1 MEMVAIMEAGDI
13 VYYYEYWSDSI
24 IKAKVVEM
32 GEYNVKVSSIGVVTY
47 DDQLFV
53 KFSEVSTRRID
64 RLFSSPKEAYDIY
77 YREQNR
83 RVESYCK
90 QICTVED
97 LINFPLNHCI
107 SNDKEYVN
115 KEARHAYI
123 NMAKELLGIE
133 IKVNEKRGV

>member
-1 MEMVAIMEAGDI
+1 MEAGDI

-64 RLFSSPKEAYDIY
+64 KLFSSAKEAYDIY
-77 YREQNR
+77 YKKQNR
-83 RVESYCK
+83 CVESYCK
-90 QICTVED
+90 QIYTVED

-107 SNDKEYVN
+107 SNDKEYAN

-123 NMAKELLGIE
+123 NMVKELLGIE
-133 IKVNEKRGV
+133 INVSEKKGV

>member
-1 MEMVAIMEAGDI
+1 MEAATIMNVGDI

-64 RLFSSPKEAYDIY
+64 RLFPSAKEAYNIY
-77 YREQNR
+77 YKEQ
-83 RVESYCK
+83 S
-90 QICTVED
+90 
-97 LINFPLNHCI
+97 
-107 SNDKEYVN
+107 
-115 KEARHAYI
+115 
-123 NMAKELLGIE
+123 
-133 IKVNEKRGV
+133 

>member
-1 MEMVAIMEAGDI
+1 MEAATIMNVGDI

-64 RLFSSPKEAYDIY
+64 RLFPSAKEAYNIY
-77 YREQNR
+77 YKEQNKC
-83 RVESYCK
+83 VEGYCK

-107 SNDKEYVN
+107 SNNKGYAN

-133 IKVNEKRGV
+133 IKVSEEKGV

>member
-64 RLFSSPKEAYDIY
+64 KLFSSAKEAYDIY
-77 YREQNR
+77 YKKQNR
-83 RVESYCK
+83 CVESYCK
-90 QICTVED
+90 QIYTVED

-107 SNDKEYVN
+107 SNDKEYAN

-123 NMAKELLGIE
+123 NMVKELLGIE
-133 IKVNEKRGV
+133 INVSEKKGV